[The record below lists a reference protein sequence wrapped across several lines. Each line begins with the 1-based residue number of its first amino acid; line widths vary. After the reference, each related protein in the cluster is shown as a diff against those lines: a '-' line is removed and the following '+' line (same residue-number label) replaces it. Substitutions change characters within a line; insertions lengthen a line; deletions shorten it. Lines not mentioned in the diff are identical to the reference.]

1 MLAGR
6 EPLLEPQEQ
15 AEAMVL
21 ETAEEEAVLELEEV
35 LAEQEERAV
44 RLAAAVVEEVVEV
57 TVVVLTQEQAAQV
70 PEAKLESLVG
80 R

>member
-1 MLAGR
+1 
-6 EPLLEPQEQ
+6 
-15 AEAMVL
+15 MVL

-57 TVVVLTQEQAAQV
+57 TVVVRTQEQAAQV